1 MASAAS
7 DTMRD
12 VKFVAK
18 PQTYAMAAVA
28 AESIVSAS
36 MRGGKRTGAGR
47 KPAPPECHGKPVLV
61 YLQPHQVEFLDGVNN
76 KSKFIQSILEEKFM
90 SDNINNQKPTRDS
103 IATITKSWWTEK
115 DKNGIQ
121 WLCVTTDLLG
131 NRIIKLFGSKDEC
144 LITNKIKHDAEYP
157 IGSKHTLGS
166 LSGIPVAE
174 YVLANIAN
182 GHNISVGIM
191 RDGLEDTCGIL
202 CFAKYYDYN
211 NIGNICTPLMKTVS
225 EQAAEIFALEGKDA
239 AKRYLNESGLFKD
252 IIDEFGGLCPSKDD
266 LDIWELR

>member
-1 MASAAS
+1 
-7 DTMRD
+7 
-12 VKFVAK
+12 
-18 PQTYAMAAVA
+18 
-28 AESIVSAS
+28 

-47 KPAPPECHGKPVLV
+47 KPAPPNEHGKPVLV
-61 YLQPHQVEFLDGVNN
+61 YLQPHQAEFLDGVNN
-76 KSKFIQSILEEKFM
+76 KSKFIQSILEEKIM
-90 SDNINNQKPTRDS
+90 SDKISNQKLTRSS

-115 DKNGIQ
+115 DDKGIQ

-131 NRIIKLFGSKDEC
+131 NCAIKLWGSRDEC
-144 LITNKIKHDAEYP
+144 LITNKTKRDAEYP
-157 IGSKHTLGS
+157 VGSKHILGS

-191 RDGLEDTCGIL
+191 RDGLENICGIL

-211 NIGNICTPLMKTVS
+211 NTGNICTPLMITVS

-239 AKRYLNESGLFKD
+239 AKRYLNESGLFKNV
-252 IIDEFGGLCPSKDD
+252 INEFGNLCPAKNDPD
-266 LDIWELR
+266 VWELR